1 LSLELETAIF
11 RAIQEALT
19 NAFRHSGARN
29 IWVNLVR
36 TDSQIL
42 GTVRDDGKGISD
54 SVSKL
59 QPDSIGIGIS
69 GMIQR
74 LKEFGG
80 ELRLQNASPG
90 TIVELAVPIDQ
101 LAANHGQ
108 SEARPREAVA
118 EATGG
123 VLAESAEVPQKFF

>member
-1 LSLELETAIF
+1 LETAIF

-19 NAFRHSGARN
+19 NAFRHSGAKN
-29 IWVNLVR
+29 IWVNLLR
-36 TDSQIL
+36 TDLQVL
-42 GTVRDDGKGISD
+42 GTVRDDGRGVSD
-54 SVSKL
+54 RVSNL

-80 ELRLQNASPG
+80 ELRVKNGSPG
-90 TIVELAVPIDQ
+90 TIVELAIPIDQ
-101 LAANHGQ
+101 SAGNCAQSKAGPLGTAN
-108 SEARPREAVA
+108 EASGR
-118 EATGG
+118 